1 MIKFLEEVSEQHPE
15 IQKWSLRLTFHLSDN
30 CVDNLKQIVV
40 ITAEKL
46 KLLSFDINE
55 EVTDSMLVELVNAA
69 GGLLTHLILN
79 FKHISGVGGELSVES
94 EKLKKLQSSDLLNCY
109 SLNDAGAAADNG
121 PHKQ

>member
-1 MIKFLEEVSEQHPE
+1 M
-15 IQKWSLRLTFHLSDN
+15 SDN